1 MSPEEFLDHVKK
13 TVTERGGTY
22 GGVLE
27 DVARMWSIYV
37 GQDEDFLNASDVALM
52 MALLKIL
59 RARNNQVKTDS
70 YLDLAGYALLAN
82 PAIVPPNDQPEEVA
96 DEVADEVEDLSAAK
110 VADENPQFELL
121 REQLKEE
128 AELLTDE
135 INNDPRWQKEEDK
148 PKGWNNTP
156 SIPRPQPTKKLRPI
170 EITDEAADA

>member
-59 RARNNQVKTDS
+59 RARNNQMHADS
-70 YLDLAGYALLAN
+70 YLDLAGYAVLAN
-82 PAIVPPNDQPEEVA
+82 PAIVPPNAQLEEVA
-96 DEVADEVEDLSAAK
+96 DDVEDG
-110 VADENPQFELL
+110 VEDDETPLKDPQLEAL